1 MLRTI
6 AILCLIFAGVAGAYA
21 ATPEGEALPSFR
33 DIEFRHTGDE
43 ALQAGRDAVTRA
55 IPIGTSAAT
64 AQAVLDRAGAR
75 CKPTS
80 RDPQTIRCI
89 HNDVTTIDEA
99 VDDIRWETMLHLVD
113 DKVAALSVDREVDR
127 HGTQD

>member
-1 MLRTI
+1 MAMAS
-6 AILCLIFAGVAGAYA
+6 AI
-21 ATPEGEALPSFR
+21 
-33 DIEFRHTGDE
+33 
-43 ALQAGRDAVTRA
+43 
-55 IPIGTSAAT
+55 TSVAAT

-75 CKPTS
+75 CKPTR
-80 RDPQTIRCI
+80 RDPQTIRCV

-113 DKVAALSVDREVDR
+113 DKVAGLSVDREVDR